1 MHHSRGSFEFILY
14 LLITKRGRD
23 VEEILEWDCINQGE
37 DKIVS
42 FMVRFNYL
50 NFSTSSREVRTRFV
64 IVLLPS
70 NRGRLLGIIF
80 IDLMIQNKKNET

>member
-1 MHHSRGSFEFILY
+1 MALHESRGRQDFFIHGKDCF
-14 LLITKRGRD
+14 IHG
-23 VEEILEWDCINQGE
+23 EILSQ
-37 DKIVS
+37 
-42 FMVRFNYL
+42 F
-50 NFSTSSREVRTRFV
+50 RTRFV